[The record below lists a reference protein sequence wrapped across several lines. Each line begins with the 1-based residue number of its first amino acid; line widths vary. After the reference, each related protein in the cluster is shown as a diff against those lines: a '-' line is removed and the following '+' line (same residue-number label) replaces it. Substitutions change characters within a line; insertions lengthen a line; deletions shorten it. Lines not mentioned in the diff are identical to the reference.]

1 MDKAEKKRVELHCHS
16 NMSTMDGIASV
27 GSYIKRASEWGM
39 KAIAVTDHGN
49 VQSI

>member
-27 GSYIKRASEWGM
+27 GSYVKELLNGA
-39 KAIAVTDHGN
+39 
-49 VQSI
+49 